1 MLPSL
6 DSLRCFVEA
15 ARVLNFRTAA
25 RSVALTPAALGQ
37 NIRRLEAQLGLPLF
51 ERTTRRVL
59 LTDAGRALVPAAQ
72 RALEAALACAR
83 AARGELGP
91 APMEIVIGTRH
102 ELGLSWLVPMLPRL
116 RALHPGVSFH
126 LYFGSGPDLDVRVRY
141 REIDCAISSRRITD
155 PKLDSIRLQ
164 REDYVFVGARRLLAQ
179 RPLSK
184 PVDARQH
191 VLIDTTDEVPLFRYF
206 RDAPGG
212 ADSLEFGSLLRMGT
226 IAAMR
231 ALVLSGDGVAV
242 LPRYLV
248 EADLKR
254 RRLVRIFPGVT
265 PLSDWFRLLF
275 RADDPRRGF
284 FQTLAAGLL
293 ETPLR

>member
-6 DSLRCFVEA
+6 DALRCFVEA

-37 NIRRLEAQLGLPLF
+37 NVRRLEEQLGLLLF
-51 ERTTRRVL
+51 ERTTRRVT
-59 LTDAGRALVPAAQ
+59 LTDAGRALLPAAQ
-72 RALEAALACAR
+72 QALEAAAACVR

-91 APMEIVIGTRH
+91 APMEMMLGTRH

-155 PKLDSIRLQ
+155 PKLDSFRLQ
-164 REDYVFVGARRLLAQ
+164 QEEYVFVGSRRLLAQ
-179 RPLSK
+179 RPLSRAAH
-184 PVDARQH
+184 ARSH
-191 VLIDTTDEVPLFRYF
+191 VLVDTTDELPLFRYF

-212 ADSLEFGSLLRMGT
+212 SDSLEFGSLLRMGT

-231 ALVLSGDGVAV
+231 ALVIAGDGVGV

-248 EADLKR
+248 ERDLAS
-254 RRLVRIFPGVT
+254 RRLIRIFPEVT

-284 FQTLAAGLL
+284 YQALATSLL
-293 ETPLR
+293 SEKLR

>member
-1 MLPSL
+1 M
-6 DSLRCFVEA
+6 
-15 ARVLNFRTAA
+15 
-25 RSVALTPAALGQ
+25 
-37 NIRRLEAQLGLPLF
+37 
-51 ERTTRRVL
+51 
-59 LTDAGRALVPAAQ
+59 PAAQ
-72 RALEAALACAR
+72 RTLDAAAACVR

-91 APMEIVIGTRH
+91 APMEIVLGTRH

-155 PKLDSIRLQ
+155 PKLDSFRLQ
-164 REDYVFVGARRLLAQ
+164 REDYVFVGARRLLAK
-179 RPLSK
+179 RPLLR
-184 PVDARQH
+184 PADARSH
-191 VLIDTTDEVPLFRYF
+191 VLIDTTDELPLFRYF

-212 ADSLEFGSLLRMGT
+212 SDSLEFGSLLRMGT

-231 ALVLSGDGVAV
+231 ALVLAGDGVGV

-248 EADLKR
+248 EADLAR
-254 RRLVRIFPGVT
+254 RRLCRIFPDVK
-265 PLSDWFRLLF
+265 PLSDWFRLLY

-284 FQTLAAGLL
+284 YQALANSLL
-293 ETPLR
+293 SQPLR